1 MPQESLSICICS
13 KCGYSSSK
21 DKPQINVPLMQS
33 FMYTGSS
40 PSGDDFQQARNVRG
54 KLVKYLTRLDAEKKS
69 MEDALAVYERVLAPV
84 RRLPPEILMEIFT
97 WTRNSQSYHAHRMK
111 GSPWV
116 VSHVCKTWRAA
127 ALSCPE
133 LWTNFIVSHR
143 SVHRKDPC
151 SMLRA
156 IVKRC
161 QNVLHFVFRSIAKR
175 TTSEEDE
182 KFKTLFQILLAHS
195 KHWTVADLSLVSD
208 LVPMLSQIRGRLP
221 NLCRLYFSSSYPDID
236 VIDGF
241 EISPRLTDLTIDW
254 QFNQKT
260 QIVFPAS
267 KLINFIDRRIP
278 DPRHPSHP
286 SSLNII
292 RSAPDLQ
299 TFHNSDALPS
309 RITPRIRHEHL
320 TTINICDSCLLGS
333 LSLPALTV
341 VTLARPPTGFPPQSD
356 RLQALHDLVSHSHC
370 SLSFLRLLET
380 PLNRHLSGILERSPK
395 LASLSLEFFQWR
407 RTDDVCLRSIIAHD
421 GLMPHLRTLIFLR
434 HFIRVGDMDETAAKF
449 VDAVFVD
456 AVAARWKSSFLK
468 TVQIDVDLP
477 VSLSSADVARL
488 KGLKEEG
495 LGISLCAKSYDGSKI
510 IV

>member
-1 MPQESLSICICS
+1 MLQGSICICS
-13 KCGYSSSK
+13 KCGCSSPI
-21 DKPQINVPLMQS
+21 DKPQINVHLMQS
-33 FMYTGSS
+33 FLSTGTF
-40 PSGDDFQQARNVRG
+40 PSGKDFQRALKAKE
-54 KLVKYLTRLDAEKKS
+54 KLVEYLAHLDAEKKV
-69 MEDALAVYERVLAPV
+69 MEEALAIYKRVLSPV
-84 RRLPPEILMEIFT
+84 RRLPPELLMEIFS
-97 WTRNSQSYHAHRMK
+97 WTRNSQSYHVHRMK

-151 SMLRA
+151 FML
-156 IVKRC
+156 ITILKRC
-161 QNVLHFVFRSIAKR
+161 QKLLHFVFRSIVKR

-182 KFKTLFQILLAHS
+182 KFKALFQILLAHS
-195 KHWTVADLSLVSD
+195 HRWSVADLSLVSD
-208 LVPMLSQIRGRLP
+208 LVPMLSQIRGRIP
-221 NLCRLYFSSSYPDID
+221 NLSRLYLSSSYPDVD

-241 EISPRLTDLTIDW
+241 EFAPRLIDLTIDW

-260 QIVFPAS
+260 QIRFPAS
-267 KLINFIDRRIP
+267 RLIKFIDRRIP
-278 DPRHPSHP
+278 DPRHPPQP
-286 SSLNII
+286 SNLDII

-309 RITPRIRHEHL
+309 RIIPRIQHDHL
-320 TTINICDSCLLGS
+320 TTINICDSSLLGS
-333 LSLPALTV
+333 LSLPALTD
-341 VTLARPPTGFPPQSD
+341 VTLARPPTGFPPQAD
-356 RLQALHDLVSHSHC
+356 RLRALHDLISHSLC
-370 SLSFLRLLET
+370 SLLSLRLLET
-380 PLNRHLSGILERSPK
+380 PLNHYLSGILERSPK

-407 RTDDVCLRSIIAHD
+407 RSDDICLRSIIARD
-421 GLMPHLRTLIFLR
+421 GLVPHLKALIFLR
-434 HFIRVGDMDETAAKF
+434 HFIRFGDTEETGARF

-456 AVAARWKSSFLK
+456 AVAMRWKSSYLK

-477 VSLSSADVARL
+477 VSLSSADVSRL